1 MPCALLYHGDAVKIL
16 SRLFGPAET
25 PPSAPAAPEQ
35 VAAADPPAPP
45 PPVVDPAEHE
55 RLLQSIEAG
64 ELAPT
69 ELARVA
75 VEGPTTRVR
84 QAAANAIHD
93 PQLWQDLLPRL
104 RGRDK
109 AAYKLIRQRHD
120 ALLAQQRAD
129 AAARDEA
136 EALCVALEKH
146 ATRPHDPLYAPT
158 LATLAERRQALP
170 ASIDAALRERA
181 SQAFA
186 RCEAVI
192 AAEAERQ
199 AQRLAEQ
206 QRLAQEQLERERL
219 EREQAEREAAAEAA
233 AAEAASAA
241 AAETPPAA
249 QEAETGPDDA
259 DDSNESTDSTNT
271 ADPSAAA
278 RREIASLIR
287 LGGAALQRGDTRKAA
302 RFRQAIETA
311 LPAAGDLPSHLLR
324 NLEQL
329 DLRLN
334 ELRQWKDYVA
344 APKRLELIEEMEA
357 LIGVDQPPAELADHI
372 RALRQEWRT
381 INKGLAVEAS
391 AESERFEQAFQKAFQ
406 PCQVWFAEQA
416 ALRRANL
423 EARREVL
430 ARLQAFESAQP
441 PDDGSTEPDYAQ
453 IQRVLRLAPP
463 EYRGHAPV
471 DRVAA
476 RALDADFYGALDRL
490 RARVTA
496 WHARNLAD
504 KQALIERARSLAS
517 AADLPR
523 AIDDVKQLQARW
535 KATGPVPH
543 PQSQA
548 LWDEFRTLCNAV
560 FDRRQQQVAQLQATL
575 AEAKAKA
582 EAVCVAVEQAT
593 ATGPTDRGSGEAQ
606 LRAWQDEFDAAGEL
620 PRGDDRA
627 LRDRFRRSMAAYA
640 ALIDGLG
647 RRDAE
652 AAEANALAAA
662 RHVRAA
668 QRAVIEAADEAQ
680 RAALRE
686 AAEAFIAGVPRW
698 PHKSLAQT
706 LRQSLARADSADF
719 AAATDAMR
727 EQALRELCIR
737 AEILGGVATPTEDT
751 ARRREVELGMLRQGL
766 GQARRM
772 DERDWDAMRTEWFGL
787 PAAPP
792 AVHDALEQRFLQS
805 LRQRTR

>member
-1 MPCALLYHGDAVKIL
+1 VKIL
-16 SRLFGPAET
+16 SRLFRNAPPPPEPVATEAAAPAE
-25 PPSAPAAPEQ
+25 
-35 VAAADPPAPP
+35 PAPP
-45 PPVVDPAEHE
+45 PPPAVDPAEQE

-64 ELAPT
+64 ELAPA

-84 QAAANAIHD
+84 QAAANAIDD
-93 PQLWQDLLPRL
+93 PQLWQELLPRL

-136 EALCVALEKH
+136 EALCAALEKH

-170 ASIDAALRERA
+170 PSINATLHERA

-206 QRLAQEQLERERL
+206 QRLAQEKLERERL
-219 EREQAEREAAAEAA
+219 EREQAASEAA
-233 AAEAASAA
+233 AAEVAA
-241 AAETPPAA
+241 AAAAAATPAD
-249 QEAETGPDDA
+249 AEPEVGADA
-259 DDSNESTDSTNT
+259 GESADTADATDSTDATHT
-271 ADPSAAA
+271 ADPTAAA

-287 LGGAALQRGDTRKAA
+287 LSGAALQRGDTRKAA
-302 RFRQAIETA
+302 RFRQALETT
-311 LPAAGDLPSHLLR
+311 LPAAGELPPHLLR

-357 LIGVDQPPAELADHI
+357 LIGVDQPPAELAEHI

-416 ALRRANL
+416 ALRRTNL

-441 PDDGSTEPDYAQ
+441 ADDGSAAPDYAQ

-471 DRVAA
+471 DRDAA

-490 RARVTA
+490 RARVTT

-535 KATGPVPH
+535 KDTGPVPH

-548 LWDEFRTLCNAV
+548 LWDEFRALCNTV
-560 FDRRQQQVAQLQATL
+560 FDRRQQQVTQLQATW

-582 EAVCVAVEQAT
+582 EAVCAAVEQAT
-593 ATGPTDRGSGEAQ
+593 ATGPTDRNSGEAQ

-620 PRGDDRA
+620 PRADDRA
-627 LRDRFRRSMAAYA
+627 LRERFRRSMAAYA

-652 AAEANALAAA
+652 AAEANALTAA

-680 RAALRE
+680 RTALRE
-686 AAEAFIAGVPRW
+686 AAESFIAGVPRW

-706 LRQSLARADSADF
+706 LRQALARADSADF
-719 AAATDAMR
+719 AAASDATR

-737 AEILGGVATPTEDT
+737 AEVLGGVATPTEDT
-751 ARRREVELGMLRQGL
+751 ARRREIELGLLRQGL

-792 AVHDALEQRFLQS
+792 AMHDALEQRFLQC
-805 LRQRTR
+805 LRQRSR